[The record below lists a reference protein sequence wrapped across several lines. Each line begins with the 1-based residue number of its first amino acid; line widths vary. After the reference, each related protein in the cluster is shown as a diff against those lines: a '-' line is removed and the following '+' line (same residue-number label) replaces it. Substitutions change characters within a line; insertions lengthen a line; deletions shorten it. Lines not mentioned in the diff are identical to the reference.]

1 VACDFF
7 SVDLLDGTQA
17 YVLTVIGH
25 AARRIRVLGVTLYP
39 PGNGPPS
46 RPVT

>member
-1 VACDFF
+1 LACAFF
-7 SVDLLDGTQA
+7 TVDLLDGTQA